1 MKSSNIG
8 GQAVMEGIMMR
19 HKDKYAIAVR
29 RPDKEIELKVEDYKC
44 TFGKAAFLKWP
55 IIRGVVSFVDGLVVG
70 TKCLMYSAEIAGDEE
85 DEKEAA
91 KNATL
96 TEEELSAKKAKEA
109 KQFQWLLYITVAISI
124 VVSVAAFMLLPYALA
139 SLLRKVGAS
148 EVGVTVAE
156 AFVKLA
162 LFMGY
167 MLLISRM
174 KDIQRT
180 FMYHGAEHKCINCV
194 EHGLPLT
201 VENVLASSRQHKRC
215 GTSFLF
221 LVMIVSIFLHFIFV
235 LVPGY
240 WVRLF
245 GRLLMVPIVSGVSF
259 ELIQWAGRTDSR
271 LADILSKPGLAM
283 QKLTTKEPTAD
294 MAEVAIA
301 AVEAVFDWRE
311 YLKEEFGWKPE
322 ENEEKMRT
330 YKEVLED
337 GIQLLETAAIEE
349 ARLDAWLLLEYTA
362 DITRAWYYAHMDDGL
377 DAKTEERYRTL
388 CTKRAQHIPLQ
399 HITGRAYFMGYEF
412 CVDER
417 VLVPRQDTE
426 VLVEEA
432 ISRMRNL
439 EKPQILDMCT
449 GSGCILL
456 SLLLE
461 LPQALGTGVDVSE
474 GALCVAKENRK
485 RLGLEQRAE
494 LIQSDLFS
502 ADYFQK
508 NSGND
513 HMEYDMLISNPP
525 YIRTEDIEGLM
536 EEVRFHDPVL
546 ALDGK
551 ENGLYFYEK
560 ITEQAG
566 TYLKPGGWLMY
577 EIGCDQGMDV
587 LEIMKKNGFEQIEIK
602 KDLAGLDRVVTGRKM
617 QEEQNV

>member
-1 MKSSNIG
+1 
-8 GQAVMEGIMMR
+8 
-19 HKDKYAIAVR
+19 
-29 RPDKEIELKVEDYKC
+29 
-44 TFGKAAFLKWP
+44 
-55 IIRGVVSFVDGLVVG
+55 
-70 TKCLMYSAEIAGDEE
+70 
-85 DEKEAA
+85 
-91 KNATL
+91 
-96 TEEELSAKKAKEA
+96 
-109 KQFQWLLYITVAISI
+109 
-124 VVSVAAFMLLPYALA
+124 
-139 SLLRKVGAS
+139 
-148 EVGVTVAE
+148 
-156 AFVKLA
+156 
-162 LFMGY
+162 
-167 MLLISRM
+167 
-174 KDIQRT
+174 
-180 FMYHGAEHKCINCV
+180 
-194 EHGLPLT
+194 
-201 VENVLASSRQHKRC
+201 
-215 GTSFLF
+215 
-221 LVMIVSIFLHFIFV
+221 
-235 LVPGY
+235 
-240 WVRLF
+240 
-245 GRLLMVPIVSGVSF
+245 
-259 ELIQWAGRTDSR
+259 
-271 LADILSKPGLAM
+271 
-283 QKLTTKEPTAD
+283 
-294 MAEVAIA
+294 
-301 AVEAVFDWRE
+301 
-311 YLKEEFGWKPE
+311 
-322 ENEEKMRT
+322 MRT

-494 LIQSDLFS
+494 LIQSDL
-502 ADYFQK
+502 
-508 NSGND
+508 
-513 HMEYDMLISNPP
+513 
-525 YIRTEDIEGLM
+525 M

-587 LEIMKKNGFEQIEIK
+587 SEIMKKNGFEQIEIK